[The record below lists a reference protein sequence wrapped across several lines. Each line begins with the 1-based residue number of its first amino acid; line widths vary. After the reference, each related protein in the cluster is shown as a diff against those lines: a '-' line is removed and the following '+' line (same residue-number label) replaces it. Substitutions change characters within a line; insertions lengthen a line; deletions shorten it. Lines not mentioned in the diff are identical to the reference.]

1 MGFKRAEWHSGL
13 TYQQTCENCKTV
25 LQYTDYSLDFRPWY
39 ADGYVDCPK
48 CKNHLRH
55 DEKYALGN
63 PDLQPQ
69 VIEAPVPELP
79 DCPAEPEV
87 QEPVAAPVAPAAP
100 AAAPAFCT
108 NCGNKFGENDRFCA
122 QCGTKRG

>member
-1 MGFKRAEWHSGL
+1 MGYKRAEWHSGL

-63 PDLQPQ
+63 PELQPQ
-69 VIEAPVPELP
+69 VVETPVQEQ
-79 DCPAEPEV
+79 PAYAVEREEQVPAATPEV
-87 QEPVAAPVAPAAP
+87 PAGL
-100 AAAPAFCT
+100 PAFCT
-108 NCGNKFGENDRFCA
+108 SCGNKFGPNDRFCA
-122 QCGTKRG
+122 QCGAKRA